1 MSLRLAYWTVAPDAV
16 AAMRGVSKYMLECGL
31 DRNLVDLVYLRI
43 SQINGCAYCCDLHA
57 NDLRKACE
65 SEQRLDCLAAW
76 REASF
81 FSARERAALAWAE
94 SLTHVSVTH
103 APDDAY
109 QAARAEFSDK
119 ELVDL
124 TFAVA
129 LMNAWNRIA
138 VGFGQGPAER
148 KAKAAAC

>member
-57 NDLRKACE
+57 NDLRKAGE

-129 LMNAWNRIA
+129 LMNAWNRVA

>member
-1 MSLRLAYWTVAPDAV
+1 VAPDAV

-57 NDLRKACE
+57 NDLRKAGE